1 MWLKSGG
8 YVRRNCLTLIDKV
21 IMMLSMTGYGKSE
34 VTSGNK
40 KYTVEIRSLN
50 GKSSD
55 ISVKSQFLPKDKELE
70 YRQYLTRRLVRGNI
84 DVFLTSEAVTGSEAH
99 RIDGEV
105 FKDYFRQ
112 MSDIVSSLE
121 LDCRE
126 DYMVSVLVS
135 SVLRMPDVVSA
146 DKDEMTQEET
156 AALDK
161 AMEEAVD
168 ALIAF
173 RTREGA
179 VLRTDLLARVGNI
192 ERILSEAEV
201 FEAERVPLIRQRI
214 LSRMEE
220 LSLTPDH
227 DRLEQEMIF
236 YLEKLD
242 VNEEKVR
249 LRQHCRYFRDTMDV
263 EECPGKKL
271 GFIAQEM
278 GREINTLGSK
288 SNHAGMQACVVRM
301 KDELE
306 KIKEQ
311 VLNIL

>member
-1 MWLKSGG
+1 
-8 YVRRNCLTLIDKV
+8 
-21 IMMLSMTGYGKSE
+21 MLSMTGYGKSE

-55 ISVKSQFLPKDKELE
+55 ISLKSSFLPKDKELE

-84 DVFLTSEAVTGSEAH
+84 DVFLTSEAVSGSEAR
-99 RIDGEV
+99 RINREV
-105 FKDYFRQ
+105 FRDYFSQ
-112 MSDIVSSLE
+112 MADIVSSLE
-121 LDCRE
+121 LDSKE
-126 DYMVSVLVS
+126 DCMSSVLVS

-146 DKDEMTQEET
+146 DKEEMTDEDIS
-156 AALDK
+156 ALDR
-161 AMEEAVD
+161 ALEE
-168 ALIAF
+168 
-173 RTREGA
+173 REGD
-179 VLRTDLLARVGNI
+179 VLRTDLLTRVDNI
-192 ERILSEAEV
+192 ERILAEAEV
-201 FEAERVPLIRQRI
+201 FETERVPAIRQKI

-249 LRQHCRYFRDTMDV
+249 LRQHCRYFRDTMDA

-288 SNHAGMQACVVRM
+288 SNHAGMQKCVVRM

-311 VLNIL
+311 VLNVL

>member
-1 MWLKSGG
+1 
-8 YVRRNCLTLIDKV
+8 
-21 IMMLSMTGYGKSE
+21 MTGYGKSE
-34 VTSGNK
+34 VSSGNR
-40 KYTVEIRSLN
+40 KYTVEVRSLN
-50 GKSSD
+50 GKNCD
-55 ISVKSQFLPKDKELE
+55 ISLKSSILPKDKDLE
-70 YRQYLTRRLVRGNI
+70 FRQYVTKRLVRGNI
-84 DVFLTSEAVTGSEAH
+84 DIFLTVETVSGSEA
-99 RIDGEV
+99 RKIDTGL
-105 FKDYFRQ
+105 FQDYYSQISELVRSVRQ
-112 MSDIVSSLE
+112 DPDENFMSSAI
-121 LDCRE
+121 
-126 DYMVSVLVS
+126 VS
-135 SVLRMPDVVSA
+135 SVLRFQDVVSA
-146 DKDEMTQEET
+146 DRNELSEDDVEAISKG
-156 AALDK
+156 LH
-161 AMEEAVD
+161 EAVD

-179 VLRTDLLARVGNI
+179 VLRADLITRVDNIGAILA
-192 ERILSEAEV
+192 EAEA
-201 FEAERVPLIRQRI
+201 FECERVPSVRQRL

-220 LSLTPDH
+220 LSLTPDR

-249 LRQHCRYFRDTMDV
+249 LRQHCRYFRDTMEGEV
-263 EECPGKKL
+263 CPGRKL

-288 SNHAGMQACVVRM
+288 SNHAGMQKCVVRM

>member
-1 MWLKSGG
+1 
-8 YVRRNCLTLIDKV
+8 
-21 IMMLSMTGYGKSE
+21 MLSMTGYGKSE

-55 ISVKSQFLPKDKELE
+55 ISLKSSFLPKDKELE

-84 DVFLTSEAVTGSEAH
+84 DVFLTSEAVSGSEAR
-99 RIDGEV
+99 RINREV
-105 FKDYFRQ
+105 FRDYFSQ
-112 MSDIVSSLE
+112 MADIVSSLE
-121 LDCRE
+121 LDSKE
-126 DYMVSVLVS
+126 DCMSSVLVS

-146 DKDEMTQEET
+146 DKEEMTDEDIS
-156 AALDK
+156 ALDR
-161 AMEEAVD
+161 ALEEAVD
-168 ALIAF
+168 ALVAF
-173 RTREGA
+173 RTREGD
-179 VLRTDLLARVGNI
+179 VLRTDLLTRVDNI
-192 ERILSEAEV
+192 ERILAEAEV
-201 FEAERVPLIRQRI
+201 FETERVP
-214 LSRMEE
+214 SRMEE
-220 LSLTPDH
+220 LSLSPDR

-288 SNHAGMQACVVRM
+288 SNHAGMQKCVVRM

-311 VLNIL
+311 VLNVL

>member
-1 MWLKSGG
+1 M
-8 YVRRNCLTLIDKV
+8 V
-21 IMMLSMTGYGKSE
+21 LSMTGYGKSE
-34 VTSGNK
+34 VISGNK
-40 KYTVEIRSLN
+40 KYTVEVRSLN
-50 GKSSD
+50 GKNSD
-55 ISVKSQFLPKDKELE
+55 ISLKSSILPKDKDLE
-70 YRQYLTRRLVRGNI
+70 FRQYLTKRLVRGNI
-84 DVFLTSEAVTGSEAH
+84 DVFLTSETVSGSEA
-99 RIDGEV
+99 RSIDQDL
-105 FKDYFRQ
+105 FRNYFRQ
-112 MSDIVSSLE
+112 LSNIAGSLN
-121 LDCRE
+121 LDPYE
-126 DYMVSVLVS
+126 NFMASVLVS
-135 SVLRMPDVVSA
+135 SVLRLPDVVTA
-146 DKDEMTQEET
+146 DKEELT
-156 AALDK
+156 DKDVNAITGALH
-161 AMEEAVD
+161 EAVD

-179 VLRTDLLARVGNI
+179 VLRTDLMTRVDNI
-192 ERILSEAEV
+192 EAILAEAEA
-201 FEAERVPLIRQRI
+201 FESERVPAVRQRI

-242 VNEEKVR
+242 INEEKVR
-249 LRQHCRYFRDTMDV
+249 LRQHCRYFRDTMET

-288 SNHAGMQACVVRM
+288 SNHAGMQKCVVRM

>member
-1 MWLKSGG
+1 M
-8 YVRRNCLTLIDKV
+8 V
-21 IMMLSMTGYGKSE
+21 LSMTGYGKSE
-34 VTSGNK
+34 VISGNK
-40 KYTVEIRSLN
+40 KYTVEVRSLN
-50 GKSSD
+50 GKNSD
-55 ISVKSQFLPKDKELE
+55 ISLKSSILPKDKDLE
-70 YRQYLTRRLVRGNI
+70 FRQYLTRRLVRGNI
-84 DVFLTSEAVTGSEAH
+84 DVFLTSETVSGSEA
-99 RIDGEV
+99 RSIDQDL
-105 FKDYFRQ
+105 FRNYFRQ
-112 MSDIVSSLE
+112 LSDIAGSLN
-121 LDCRE
+121 LDPYE
-126 DYMVSVLVS
+126 NFMASVLVS
-135 SVLRMPDVVSA
+135 SVLRLPDVVTA
-146 DKDEMTQEET
+146 DKEELTDEDVNAITG
-156 AALDK
+156 ALH
-161 AMEEAVD
+161 EAVD

-179 VLRTDLLARVGNI
+179 VLRTDLMTRVDNI
-192 ERILSEAEV
+192 EAILAEAEA
-201 FEAERVPLIRQRI
+201 FESERVPAVRQRI

-242 VNEEKVR
+242 INEEKVR
-249 LRQHCRYFRDTMDV
+249 LRQHCRYFRDTMET

-288 SNHAGMQACVVRM
+288 SNHAGMQKCVVRM

>member
-1 MWLKSGG
+1 
-8 YVRRNCLTLIDKV
+8 
-21 IMMLSMTGYGKSE
+21 MTGYGKSE
-34 VTSGNK
+34 VTSGQRK
-40 KYTVEIRSLN
+40 FIVEVRSLN
-50 GKSSD
+50 GKNSYVSIKSS
-55 ISVKSQFLPKDKELE
+55 ILPRDKDLE
-70 YRQYLTRRLVRGNI
+70 FRQYITRRLVRGNI
-84 DVFLTSEAVTGSEAH
+84 DVFLTSETVSGSEAR
-99 RIDGEV
+99 RIDPDL
-105 FKDYFRQ
+105 FRDYFRQ
-112 MSDIVSSLE
+112 MSAVAESLN
-121 LDCRE
+121 LDPRQ
-126 DYMVSVLVS
+126 DYMASMLVS
-135 SVLRMPDVVSA
+135 SVLRMPDVVAA
-146 DKDEMTQEET
+146 DRDELTEGDVT
-156 AALDK
+156 AVSE
-161 AMEEAVD
+161 AMHEAVD

-179 VLRTDLLARVGNI
+179 VLKADLLTRVDNI
-192 ERILSEAEV
+192 ESILAEAEV
-201 FEAERVPLIRQRI
+201 FESERVPAVRQRI
-214 LSRMEE
+214 VARMEE
-220 LSLTPDH
+220 LSLAPDH

-249 LRQHCRYFRDTMDV
+249 LRQHCRYFRDTMEA

-288 SNHAGMQACVVRM
+288 SNHAGMQKCVVRM

>member
-1 MWLKSGG
+1 
-8 YVRRNCLTLIDKV
+8 
-21 IMMLSMTGYGKSE
+21 MTGYGKSE
-34 VTSGNK
+34 VTSGQRK
-40 KYTVEIRSLN
+40 FIVEVRSLN
-50 GKSSD
+50 GKNSDVSIKSS
-55 ISVKSQFLPKDKELE
+55 ILPRDKDLE
-70 YRQYLTRRLVRGNI
+70 FRQYITRRLVRGNI
-84 DVFLTSEAVTGSEAH
+84 DVFLTSEIVSGSEAR
-99 RIDGEV
+99 RIDPDL
-105 FKDYFRQ
+105 FRDYFRQ
-112 MSDIVSSLE
+112 MSAVAESLN
-121 LDCRE
+121 LDPRQ
-126 DYMVSVLVS
+126 DYMASMLVS
-135 SVLRMPDVVSA
+135 SVLRMPDVVAA
-146 DKDEMTQEET
+146 DRDELTEGDVT
-156 AALDK
+156 AVSE
-161 AMEEAVD
+161 AMHEAVD

-179 VLRTDLLARVGNI
+179 VLKADLLTRVDNI
-192 ERILSEAEV
+192 ESILAEAEV
-201 FEAERVPLIRQRI
+201 FESERVPAVRQRI
-214 LSRMEE
+214 VARMEE
-220 LSLTPDH
+220 LSLAPDH

-249 LRQHCRYFRDTMDV
+249 LRQHCRYFRDTMEA

-288 SNHAGMQACVVRM
+288 SNHAGMQKCVVRM

>member
-1 MWLKSGG
+1 
-8 YVRRNCLTLIDKV
+8 
-21 IMMLSMTGYGKSE
+21 MTGYGKSE
-34 VTSGNK
+34 VTSGQRK
-40 KYTVEIRSLN
+40 FIVEVRSLN
-50 GKSSD
+50 GKNSDVSIKSS
-55 ISVKSQFLPKDKELE
+55 ILPRDKDLE
-70 YRQYLTRRLVRGNI
+70 FRQYITRRLVRGNI
-84 DVFLTSEAVTGSEAH
+84 DVFLTSETVSGSEAR
-99 RIDGEV
+99 RIDPDL
-105 FKDYFRQ
+105 FRDYFRQ
-112 MSDIVSSLE
+112 MSAVAESLN
-121 LDCRE
+121 LDPRQ
-126 DYMVSVLVS
+126 DYMASMLVS
-135 SVLRMPDVVSA
+135 SVLRMPDVVA
-146 DKDEMTQEET
+146 DDRDELTEGDVT
-156 AALDK
+156 AVSE
-161 AMEEAVD
+161 AMHEAVD

-179 VLRTDLLARVGNI
+179 VLKADLLTRVDNI
-192 ERILSEAEV
+192 ESILAEAEV
-201 FEAERVPLIRQRI
+201 FESERVPAVRQRI
-214 LSRMEE
+214 VARMEE
-220 LSLTPDH
+220 LSLAPDH

-249 LRQHCRYFRDTMDV
+249 LRQHCRYFRDTMEA

-288 SNHAGMQACVVRM
+288 SNHAGMQKCVVRM

>member
-1 MWLKSGG
+1 M
-8 YVRRNCLTLIDKV
+8 IKV
-21 IMMLSMTGYGKSE
+21 NMMLSMTGYGKSE

-55 ISVKSQFLPKDKELE
+55 ISVKSQFLPKDIELE

-84 DVFLTSEAVTGSEAH
+84 DVYLTSETVSGSDAR
-99 RIDGEV
+99 RIDGDV
-105 FKDYFRQ
+105 FRDYFRQ
-112 MSDIVSSLE
+112 MSEIVSSLE

-126 DYMVSVLVS
+126 DYMASVLVS
-135 SVLRMPDVVSA
+135 SVLRMP
-146 DKDEMTQEET
+146 EET
-156 AALDK
+156 MALGK
-161 AMEEAVD
+161 ALEEAVD

-173 RTREGA
+173 RAREGA
-179 VLRTDLLARVGNI
+179 VLRADLQTRVDNI

-201 FEAERVPLIRQRI
+201 FETERVPLIRQRI

-220 LSLTPDH
+220 LSLSPDR

-288 SNHAGMQACVVRM
+288 SNHAGMQKCVVRM

-311 VLNIL
+311 VLNVL

>member
-1 MWLKSGG
+1 
-8 YVRRNCLTLIDKV
+8 
-21 IMMLSMTGYGKSE
+21 MTGYGKSE
-34 VTSGNK
+34 VTSGNR
-40 KYTVEIRSLN
+40 KYTVEVRSLN
-50 GKSSD
+50 GKNCD
-55 ISVKSQFLPKDKELE
+55 ISLKSSILPKDKDLE
-70 YRQYLTRRLVRGNI
+70 FRQYVTKRLVRGNI
-84 DVFLTSEAVTGSEAH
+84 DIFLTVETVSGSEA
-99 RIDGEV
+99 RKIDTGL
-105 FKDYFRQ
+105 FQDYYSQISELVRSVRQ
-112 MSDIVSSLE
+112 DPDENFMSSAIVSSL
-121 LDCRE
+121 
-126 DYMVSVLVS
+126 
-135 SVLRMPDVVSA
+135 LRFPDVVSA
-146 DKDEMTQEET
+146 DRNELSEEDVE
-156 AALDK
+156 AISQGLH
-161 AMEEAVD
+161 EAVD

-179 VLRTDLLARVGNI
+179 VLRADLITRVDNIGAILA
-192 ERILSEAEV
+192 EAEA
-201 FEAERVPLIRQRI
+201 FECERVPSVRQRL

-220 LSLTPDH
+220 LSLTPDR

-249 LRQHCRYFRDTMDV
+249 LRQHCRYFRDTMEG
-263 EECPGKKL
+263 EECPGRKL

-288 SNHAGMQACVVRM
+288 SNHAGMQKCVVRM

>member
-1 MWLKSGG
+1 M
-8 YVRRNCLTLIDKV
+8 V
-21 IMMLSMTGYGKSE
+21 LSMTGYGKSE

-40 KYTVEIRSLN
+40 KYTVEVRSLN
-50 GKSSD
+50 GKNSD
-55 ISVKSQFLPKDKELE
+55 ISLKSSILPKDKDLE
-70 YRQYLTRRLVRGNI
+70 FRQYLTRRLVRGNI
-84 DVFLTSEAVTGSEAH
+84 DVFLTSETVSGSEAR
-99 RIDGEV
+99 RIDPDL
-105 FKDYFRQ
+105 FRDYFRQ
-112 MSDIVSSLE
+112 LSDIAESLN
-121 LDCRE
+121 LDPTH
-126 DYMVSVLVS
+126 DVMASILVS
-135 SVLRMPDVVSA
+135 SVLRMPDVVA
-146 DKDEMTQEET
+146 VDKDELTEEDVEAIT
-156 AALDK
+156 GALH
-161 AMEEAVD
+161 EAVD

-179 VLRTDLLARVGNI
+179 VLKADLLTRVDNI
-192 ERILSEAEV
+192 EAILAEAEV
-201 FEAERVPLIRQRI
+201 FEAERVPAVRQRI
-214 LSRMEE
+214 VSRMEE
-220 LSLTPDH
+220 LSLAPDH

-249 LRQHCRYFRDTMDV
+249 LRQHCRYFRDTMEG

-288 SNHAGMQACVVRM
+288 SNHAGMQKCVVRM

>member
-1 MWLKSGG
+1 
-8 YVRRNCLTLIDKV
+8 
-21 IMMLSMTGYGKSE
+21 MTGYGKSE
-34 VTSGNK
+34 VTSGNR
-40 KYTVEIRSLN
+40 KYTVEVRSLN
-50 GKSSD
+50 GKNSD
-55 ISVKSQFLPKDKELE
+55 ISLKSSILPKDKDLE
-70 YRQYLTRRLVRGNI
+70 FRQYLTRRLVRGNI
-84 DVFLTSEAVTGSEAH
+84 DVFLTSETVSGSEA
-99 RIDGEV
+99 RSIDQDL
-105 FKDYFRQ
+105 FRNYFRQ
-112 MSDIVSSLE
+112 LSDIAGSLN
-121 LDCRE
+121 LDPYE
-126 DYMVSVLVS
+126 NFMASVLVS
-135 SVLRMPDVVSA
+135 SVLRLPDVVTA
-146 DKDEMTQEET
+146 DKEELTDEDVNAITG
-156 AALDK
+156 ALH
-161 AMEEAVD
+161 EAVD

-179 VLRTDLLARVGNI
+179 VLRTDLMTRVDNI
-192 ERILSEAEV
+192 EAILAEAEA
-201 FEAERVPLIRQRI
+201 FESERVPAVRQRI

-242 VNEEKVR
+242 INEEKVR
-249 LRQHCRYFRDTMDV
+249 LRQHCRYFRDTMET

-288 SNHAGMQACVVRM
+288 SNHAGMQKCVVRM

>member
-1 MWLKSGG
+1 M
-8 YVRRNCLTLIDKV
+8 IKV
-21 IMMLSMTGYGKSE
+21 NMMLSMTGYGKSE

-55 ISVKSQFLPKDKELE
+55 ISVKSQFLPKDIELE

-84 DVFLTSEAVTGSEAH
+84 DVFLTSEAASGSEAR
-99 RIDGEV
+99 RIDREV
-105 FKDYFRQ
+105 FRDYFRQ
-112 MSDIVSSLE
+112 MSEIVSSLE

-126 DYMVSVLVS
+126 DYMASVLVS

-146 DKDEMTQEET
+146 DKDEMTEEDLS
-156 AALDK
+156 ALDK
-161 AMEEAVD
+161 ALEEAVN
-168 ALIAF
+168 ALVSF

-179 VLRTDLLARVGNI
+179 VLQADLQTRVDNI
-192 ERILSEAEV
+192 ERILSEAEA
-201 FEAERVPLIRQRI
+201 FETERVPLIRQRI

-220 LSLTPDH
+220 LSLSPDR

-249 LRQHCRYFRDTMDV
+249 LRQHCRYFRDTMDT
-263 EECPGKKL
+263 EEYPGKKL

-288 SNHAGMQACVVRM
+288 SNHAGMQKCVVRM

-311 VLNIL
+311 VLNVL

>member
-1 MWLKSGG
+1 
-8 YVRRNCLTLIDKV
+8 
-21 IMMLSMTGYGKSE
+21 MLSMTGYGKSE

-55 ISVKSQFLPKDKELE
+55 ISLKSSFLPKDKELE

-84 DVFLTSEAVTGSEAH
+84 DVFLTSEAVSGSEAR
-99 RIDGEV
+99 RINREV
-105 FKDYFRQ
+105 FRDYFSQ
-112 MSDIVSSLE
+112 MADIVSSLE
-121 LDCRE
+121 LDSKE
-126 DYMVSVLVS
+126 DCMSSVLVS
-135 SVLRMPDVVSA
+135 SVE
-146 DKDEMTQEET
+146 EMTDEDIS
-156 AALDK
+156 ALDR
-161 AMEEAVD
+161 ALEEAVD
-168 ALIAF
+168 ALVAF
-173 RTREGA
+173 RTREGD
-179 VLRTDLLARVGNI
+179 VLRTDLLIRVDNI
-192 ERILSEAEV
+192 ERILAEAEV
-201 FEAERVPLIRQRI
+201 FETERVPAIRQKI

-249 LRQHCRYFRDTMDV
+249 LRQHCRYFRDTMDA

-288 SNHAGMQACVVRM
+288 SNHAGMQKCVVRM

-311 VLNIL
+311 VLNVL

>member
-1 MWLKSGG
+1 
-8 YVRRNCLTLIDKV
+8 
-21 IMMLSMTGYGKSE
+21 MTGYGKSE
-34 VTSGNK
+34 VTSGQRK
-40 KYTVEIRSLN
+40 FIVEVRSLN
-50 GKSSD
+50 GKNSDVSIKSS
-55 ISVKSQFLPKDKELE
+55 ILPRDKDLEL
-70 YRQYLTRRLVRGNI
+70 RQYITRRLVRGNI
-84 DVFLTSEAVTGSEAH
+84 DVFLTSETVSGSEAR
-99 RIDGEV
+99 RIDPDL
-105 FKDYFRQ
+105 FRDYFRQ
-112 MSDIVSSLE
+112 MSAVAESLN
-121 LDCRE
+121 LDPRQ
-126 DYMVSVLVS
+126 DYMASMLVS
-135 SVLRMPDVVSA
+135 SVLRMPDVVAA
-146 DKDEMTQEET
+146 DRDELTEGDVT
-156 AALDK
+156 AVSE
-161 AMEEAVD
+161 AMHEAVD

-179 VLRTDLLARVGNI
+179 VLKADLLTRVDNI
-192 ERILSEAEV
+192 ESILAEAEV
-201 FEAERVPLIRQRI
+201 FESERVPAVRQRI
-214 LSRMEE
+214 VARMEE
-220 LSLTPDH
+220 LSLAPDH

-249 LRQHCRYFRDTMDV
+249 LRQHCRYFRDTMEA

-288 SNHAGMQACVVRM
+288 SNHAGMQKCVVRM

>member
-1 MWLKSGG
+1 M
-8 YVRRNCLTLIDKV
+8 V
-21 IMMLSMTGYGKSE
+21 LSMTGYGKSE
-34 VTSGNK
+34 VISGNK
-40 KYTVEIRSLN
+40 KYTVEVRSLN
-50 GKSSD
+50 GKNSD
-55 ISVKSQFLPKDKELE
+55 ISLKSSILPKDKDLE
-70 YRQYLTRRLVRGNI
+70 FRQYLTKRLVRGNI
-84 DVFLTSEAVTGSEAH
+84 DVFLTSETVSGSEA
-99 RIDGEV
+99 RSIDQDL
-105 FKDYFRQ
+105 FRNYFRQ
-112 MSDIVSSLE
+112 LSDIAGSLN
-121 LDCRE
+121 LDPYE
-126 DYMVSVLVS
+126 NFMASVLVS
-135 SVLRMPDVVSA
+135 SVLRLPDVVTA
-146 DKDEMTQEET
+146 DKEELTDEDVNAITG
-156 AALDK
+156 ALH
-161 AMEEAVD
+161 EAVD

-179 VLRTDLLARVGNI
+179 VLRTDLMTRVDNI
-192 ERILSEAEV
+192 EAILAEAEA
-201 FEAERVPLIRQRI
+201 FENERVPAVRQRI

-242 VNEEKVR
+242 INEEKVR
-249 LRQHCRYFRDTMDV
+249 LRQHCRYFRDTMET

-288 SNHAGMQACVVRM
+288 SNHAGMQKCVVRM